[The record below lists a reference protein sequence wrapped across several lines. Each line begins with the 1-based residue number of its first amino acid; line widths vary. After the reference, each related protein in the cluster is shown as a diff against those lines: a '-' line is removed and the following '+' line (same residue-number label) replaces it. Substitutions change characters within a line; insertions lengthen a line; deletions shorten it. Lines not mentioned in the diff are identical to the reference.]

1 MNISE
6 LSIRRPVLATVLTII
21 ILLFGLI
28 GYNTLGVR
36 EYPSVDNPI
45 ISVTC
50 SYSGANADVI
60 ENQITEPLEQ
70 NINGIPGIRSL
81 SSVSQQGQCRITV
94 EFELSVDLETA
105 ANDVRDKVSR
115 AQRYLPRDCDPPTV
129 SKADADAVPIL
140 MVAIQ
145 SDSRS
150 LLELSEIADLTV
162 KEQLQTIS
170 DVSSVSI
177 WGEKRYSMRLWL
189 DPTKMA
195 GYGITPVDVKN
206 AVTKENIELPSGSIE
221 GNTVE
226 LTLRTMGQMHTAK
239 EFNNIILKEV
249 NGNVIR
255 FSDIGYAELGPADI
269 KSYMKMNGV
278 PMVGVVVIPQPG
290 ANHIEIADAVYQ
302 RMQQM
307 QKDLPEDVKY
317 SYGFDNTKFIRAS
330 IDEVKTT
337 VYEAFIL
344 VIIIIFLFLRDWR
357 VTLIPCIVIPVS
369 LIGAFFVMYI
379 AGFSIN
385 VLTMLAVAI
394 FSALTIYLQFLFT
407 RERVTE
413 EGRADTETPAKSATL
428 GEQLKAVT
436 GDRMWWIV
444 MAFYMLFQWSGAMKN
459 GSMSYFC
466 KWVLDNTFFG
476 TADAWGASQGLL
488 SIMGAIPM
496 AVAAV
501 FVVPLA
507 NKFGKRLVCGGF
519 MLLGAVG
526 GIIAGLGG
534 GSIVPVAIGVALK
547 CLGSSPACYLILAM
561 IADVIDHIEYRTGIR
576 TDGLTMSIY
585 SSLMVAATPICN
597 SIFSA
602 MLNGSGYNQAA
613 DVALGTAA
621 QTASVQT
628 AISVSY
634 IWVETVC
641 YIIGAVILILFWTVE
656 KNLPEEQKAIKERSK
671 K

>member
-1 MNISE
+1 
-6 LSIRRPVLATVLTII
+6 
-21 ILLFGLI
+21 
-28 GYNTLGVR
+28 
-36 EYPSVDNPI
+36 
-45 ISVTC
+45 
-50 SYSGANADVI
+50 
-60 ENQITEPLEQ
+60 
-70 NINGIPGIRSL
+70 
-81 SSVSQQGQCRITV
+81 
-94 EFELSVDLETA
+94 
-105 ANDVRDKVSR
+105 
-115 AQRYLPRDCDPPTV
+115 
-129 SKADADAVPIL
+129 
-140 MVAIQ
+140 
-145 SDSRS
+145 
-150 LLELSEIADLTV
+150 
-162 KEQLQTIS
+162 
-170 DVSSVSI
+170 
-177 WGEKRYSMRLWL
+177 
-189 DPTKMA
+189 
-195 GYGITPVDVKN
+195 
-206 AVTKENIELPSGSIE
+206 
-221 GNTVE
+221 
-226 LTLRTMGQMHTAK
+226 
-239 EFNNIILKEV
+239 
-249 NGNVIR
+249 
-255 FSDIGYAELGPADI
+255 
-269 KSYMKMNGV
+269 
-278 PMVGVVVIPQPG
+278 
-290 ANHIEIADAVYQ
+290 
-302 RMQQM
+302 
-307 QKDLPEDVKY
+307 
-317 SYGFDNTKFIRAS
+317 
-330 IDEVKTT
+330 
-337 VYEAFIL
+337 
-344 VIIIIFLFLRDWR
+344 
-357 VTLIPCIVIPVS
+357 
-369 LIGAFFVMYI
+369 
-379 AGFSIN
+379 
-385 VLTMLAVAI
+385 MLAVAI

-519 MLLGAVG
+519 MLLGAAG

-656 KNLPEEQKAIKERSK
+656 KNLPEEQKVIKERSK